1 MVQAR
6 IQRLHHFGR
15 GAFLRPEH
23 GRCAFFAAHWVIHI
37 AGHHDFH
44 AGQALIQAAKVDC
57 GQILQTAAAGTDGL
71 MLRIQQQSAQRLQH
85 AGTAVVG
92 GAAADADNDFFHALG
107 QRGQNQFAGAVA
119 CGAQRVAR
127 FGRHQ
132 MQARCGGHFDNG
144 GAPVAR
150 EAEFSLHFVAQRRAH
165 FCAYQSAF
173 GGIHQRLHRALA
185 AIGHR
190 HFHIFGI
197 GQHFFQAGF
206 NGLGHFQ
213 RG

>member
-1 MVQAR
+1 MLQAR

-23 GRCAFFAAHWVIHI
+23 RRCAFFAAQRIIHI

-44 AGQALIQAAKVDC
+44 AGQALIQAAKVDG

-71 MLRIQQQSAQRLQH
+71 LVCIEQQSAQRLQH
-85 AGTAVVG
+85 AGAAVIG
-92 GAAADADNDFFHALG
+92 GAAADADNDFFYAFIE
-107 QRGQNQFAGAVA
+107 RGQNQLARAVA
-119 CGAQRVAR
+119 GGVQRIAFFR
-127 FGRHQ
+127 RHQ
-132 MQARCGGHFDNG
+132 MQAGCGGHFDNG

-150 EAEFSLHFVAQRRAH
+150 EAEFRSYLVAQRRAH

-185 AIGHR
+185 AVGHR

-206 NGLGHFQ
+206 NGFGHFQ

>member
-1 MVQAR
+1 MCQVVTVLVQKTNAE
-6 IQRLHHFGR
+6 G
-15 GAFLRPEH
+15 
-23 GRCAFFAAHWVIHI
+23 
-37 AGHHDFH
+37 
-44 AGQALIQAAKVDC
+44 
-57 GQILQTAAAGTDGL
+57 LQKSGTG
-71 MLRIQQQSAQRLQH
+71 
-85 AGTAVVG
+85 VVG
-92 GAAADADNDFFHALG
+92 GAAANADNDFFHAFIE
-107 QRGQNQFAGAVA
+107 RGTNQLAGAVA

-185 AIGHR
+185 AVGHR

-206 NGLGHFQ
+206 NGFGHFQ